1 MQHWPQSGNAANC
14 HTTKHKQLWA
24 EFLVKYI
31 KTAQNQMDLN
41 MKPSLAVDE
50 MFSEGAGYMD
60 MEEVSSEKELVYTLQ
75 NEKILSDFYYTNN

>member
-1 MQHWPQSGNAANC
+1 
-14 HTTKHKQLWA
+14 
-24 EFLVKYI
+24 
-31 KTAQNQMDLN
+31 